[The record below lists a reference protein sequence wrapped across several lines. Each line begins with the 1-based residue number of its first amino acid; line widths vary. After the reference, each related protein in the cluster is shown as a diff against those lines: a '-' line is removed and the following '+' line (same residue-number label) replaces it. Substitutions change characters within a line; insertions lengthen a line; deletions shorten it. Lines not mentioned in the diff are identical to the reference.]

1 MPRFKFTH
9 LSVAAAAVFA
19 MSAASAAPI
28 TTWGYTVDSWFSD
41 GSNPGAPAANLS
53 GGGVGQ
59 TAGDG
64 TTLFTPSRTSG
75 AAAPADEDSGW
86 SISAKELSWGR
97 QNGSIGAG
105 TRSGLRISD
114 APKVGT
120 VDTNGAFVAANTY
133 THFNGASLGADSWTL
148 KNTRIDAV
156 LSLTAP
162 GTNQVFEASY
172 TVDFVETPNRLAGCP
187 TPGDAVLCSDIF
199 VIFGSLGE
207 PFNYD
212 GYDYSFVFN
221 SPNFNLNDDQCILAG
236 KAPGCL
242 GFSTAE
248 GANSPVQF
256 QFALTATPE
265 EVPEPASIALL
276 GLGLLGL
283 AGVRARKQ
291 KNKA

>member
-1 MPRFKFTH
+1 MHHFK
-9 LSVAAAAVFA
+9 LAKLGLAAAAVFA
-19 MSAASAAPI
+19 ASMASAAPVS
-28 TTWGYTVDSWFSD
+28 TWNYAVDSWFSD
-41 GSNPGAPAANLS
+41 GTNPGAPAANSS

-75 AAAPADEDSGW
+75 AGEPADADSGW

-97 QNGSIGAG
+97 QNGSIDAG
-105 TRSGLRISD
+105 TRSGLRITD
-114 APKVGT
+114 APKNGT
-120 VDTNGAFVAANTY
+120 VDTGGAFVAANTY

-162 GTNQVFEASY
+162 GTSQVFKTSY

-187 TPGDAVLCSDIF
+187 TPGDAFLCSDIF
-199 VIFGSLGE
+199 VIFGSLGA

-212 GYDYSFVFN
+212 GYDYTFVFN

-236 KAPGCL
+236 KSPGCL

-248 GANSPVQF
+248 RANTPVQF

-283 AGVRARKQ
+283 AGVRARNQ